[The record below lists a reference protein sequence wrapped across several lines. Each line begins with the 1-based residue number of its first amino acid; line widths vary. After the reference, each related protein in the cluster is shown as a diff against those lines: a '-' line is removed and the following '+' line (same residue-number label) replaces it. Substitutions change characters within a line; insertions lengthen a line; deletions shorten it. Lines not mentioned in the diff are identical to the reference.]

1 MDLAERFDR
10 EFRAIARIVKLRDQS
25 NYLKGPLIQSLGENF
40 FDIIKKCKPA
50 ANKFIDAIIF

>member
-10 EFRAIARIVKLRDQS
+10 EWCAIARIVKLCDQS
-25 NYLKGPLIQSLGENF
+25 NYLKGHLIQSLGENF
-40 FDIIKKCKPA
+40 FDIIKKSKPA